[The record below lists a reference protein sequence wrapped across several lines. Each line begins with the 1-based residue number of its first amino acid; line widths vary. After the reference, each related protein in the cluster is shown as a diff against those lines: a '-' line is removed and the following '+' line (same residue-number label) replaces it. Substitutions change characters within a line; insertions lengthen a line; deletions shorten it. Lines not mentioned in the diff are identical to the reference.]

1 MNNSELKERMKRR
14 GYRVTKDVN
23 GKRVSLTRNE
33 MLNKLG
39 NIKKNN
45 NTPLNK
51 EAHRVRKFI
60 KVCKLILMNINNA
73 RTSRRNN
80 RNNSRKSMKNNNKK
94 NNNKKNNNR
103 NRSNKNKRVVPP
115 PPPPPPPPRARAPVP
130 PPPRSPVPPPPPRLP
145 PVTQNP
151 RQALMANLKAN
162 LKRRGLSN

>member
-45 NTPLNK
+45 KTPLNK

-80 RNNSRKSMKNNNKK
+80 RNNSKKSMK

-115 PPPPPPPPRARAPVP
+115 PPPPPPRALA
-130 PPPRSPVPPPPPRLP
+130 PPPRSPVPTPPPRLP

>member
-45 NTPLNK
+45 KTPLNK

-80 RNNSRKSMKNNNKK
+80 RNNSKKSMK

-115 PPPPPPPPRARAPVP
+115 PPPPPPRARA

>member
-1 MNNSELKERMKRR
+1 MNNTELELKERMKRR

-45 NTPLNK
+45 KTPLNK

-73 RTSRRNN
+73 RTLRRNN
-80 RNNSRKSMKNNNKK
+80 RNNSKKSMK

-115 PPPPPPPPRARAPVP
+115 APPPPPPRARAPVP
-130 PPPRSPVPPPPPRLP
+130 PPLRSPVPPPPPRLP

-162 LKRRGLSN
+162 LKRRGLSS

>member
-45 NTPLNK
+45 KTPLNK

-60 KVCKLILMNINNA
+60 KVCKLILMNINNV

-80 RNNSRKSMKNNNKK
+80 RNNSKKSMK

-115 PPPPPPPPRARAPVP
+115 PPPPPPRARA

>member
-80 RNNSRKSMKNNNKK
+80 RNNSKKSMK

-115 PPPPPPPPRARAPVP
+115 PPPPPPRARA

>member
-45 NTPLNK
+45 KTPLNK

-60 KVCKLILMNINNA
+60 KVCKLILMNINNV

-80 RNNSRKSMKNNNKK
+80 RNNSKKSMK

-115 PPPPPPPPRARAPVP
+115 LPPPPPRPRAQ
-130 PPPRSPVPPPPPRLP
+130 PPRSHLPPPPPRLP

>member
-45 NTPLNK
+45 KTPLNK

-60 KVCKLILMNINNA
+60 KVCKLILMNINNV

-80 RNNSRKSMKNNNKK
+80 RNNSKKSMK

-115 PPPPPPPPRARAPVP
+115 PPPPPPPPRAR
-130 PPPRSPVPPPPPRLP
+130 PPRSHLPPPPPRLP